1 MTRLRRSSTRK
12 TAEAARSFRRRTFL
26 ALGGAAVAV
35 AAGGVGIVSA
45 RPSRELNLLNRPDEL
60 PDPVIPNFEKAT
72 GIKVKSTPVS
82 QNDELI
88 ARLQA
93 TAGENFDLC
102 QTTRDRAPQFRQLG
116 LLGAFDMSKLP
127 NSTNLIPSL
136 FEGSTSVWSWDGGLR
151 HLPHCWGTE
160 AIAWRSDRTTL
171 EYESLSFGTLW
182 EDQYRG
188 AVQGRPDA
196 LLLGIGLWMDR
207 TGRLPSNRMLDAYK
221 DEESMT
227 AIYDVILKFAVD
239 RRAWIRQFSSSGDDA
254 KTGFTG
260 NACMLG
266 KTWDGP
272 ALSLKKAG
280 LPIGYMAPQ
289 EGAITWLD
297 GWAIARAPR
306 NLEEAYE
313 FLNYLMT
320 PEVSAQIAE
329 GSSYNPVVAGVHA
342 QLSQQARQ
350 SFAEAYPEDAL
361 LRLWHRPP
369 EPSWFAALR
378 QRYAGR
384 YRAALQEA

>member
-1 MTRLRRSSTRK
+1 VSGLGRSSTRK
-12 TAEAARSFRRRTFL
+12 TVAAARTFRRRTFL

-35 AAGGVGIVSA
+35 AAGGVGIVGA
-45 RPSRELNLLNRPDEL
+45 RPVRELTLLNWPDEL

-72 GIKVKSTPVS
+72 GIKVRSTSFS
-82 QNDELI
+82 QNDEQI

-93 TAGENFDLC
+93 TGGEGFDLC
-102 QTTRDRAPQFRQLG
+102 QPTRDRAPQFRELG
-116 LLGAFDMSKLP
+116 LLGAFDMNRLP
-127 NSTNLIPSL
+127 NSANLIPSL
-136 FEGSTSVWSWDGGLR
+136 FEGSASVWSWDGGLR

-160 AIAWRSDRTTL
+160 AIAWRSDRTVL
-171 EYESLSFGTLW
+171 EYENLSFGTLW

-188 AVQGRPDA
+188 AVQGRPDG

-227 AIYDVILKFAVD
+227 AIYDVIMKFAID
-239 RRAWIRQFSSSGDDA
+239 RRAWIRQFWGGGGEA
-254 KTGFTG
+254 RTGFTE
-260 NACMLG
+260 NDCTIG

-272 ALSLKKAG
+272 ALSLKKDG

-297 GWAIARAPR
+297 GWAIAKAAR

-320 PEVSAQIAE
+320 PAVSAQVAE
-329 GSSYNPVVAGVHA
+329 GSSYNPVVAGAHA
-342 QLSQQARQ
+342 HLSPEARK

-378 QRYAGR
+378 LRYAGR